1 MTQVAFRFSEGNMF
15 YCYLPVQLEGENHS
29 TGYPAYINYKSLHVD
44 FRFQHK
50 RKRKQ
55 TFKRI

>member
-55 TFKRI
+55 